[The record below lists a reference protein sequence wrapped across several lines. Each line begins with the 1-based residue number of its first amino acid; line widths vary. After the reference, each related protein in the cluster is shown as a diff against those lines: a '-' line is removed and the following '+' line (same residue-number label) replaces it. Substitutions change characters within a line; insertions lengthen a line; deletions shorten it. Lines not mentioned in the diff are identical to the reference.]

1 MTIRF
6 NTEFDKDVGA
16 LYLRI
21 GEGAVER
28 TVEYSASIMVDVSET
43 KQVIGVEFLELAE
56 MSSFVERFFPNI
68 EELQAIVASHAK
80 AEYA

>member
-1 MTIRF
+1 MTISF

-16 LYLRI
+16 LYLRLR
-21 GEGAVER
+21 EDAVEQ
-28 TVEYSASIMVDVSET
+28 TVEYSESIMVDVSDAN
-43 KQVIGVEFLELAE
+43 QVVGVEFLELAE
-56 MSSFVERFFPNI
+56 MGPFVQRFFPNI